1 MNRLT
6 IGIAAI
12 IFVITSLSSC
22 ASTQHYQIR
31 KGKVTKQK
39 GTPTCIG
46 AWAPISPYNQR
57 GTNQRKK

>member
-1 MNRLT
+1 MKNLILIICT
-6 IGIAAI
+6 IA
-12 IFVITSLSSC
+12 LMSSC
-22 ASTQHYQIR
+22 ASTQHHQIR

-57 GTNQRKK
+57 GANQRKK